1 MWSWRW
7 WTAGVHVGGR
17 SPAAPRR
24 DHRSPAFHGGSA
36 PFELDLRPGTG
47 DSAWRKSPRFTGLS
61 SLFTQEEEGSAAA
74 VSHGDSDE
82 RSRSRRKRPSC
93 STSPARSGAEEIV
106 FLGGPRASI
115 FLDLESYTGYQTI
128 LLEHPARLVID
139 LYGVQGDPRPCWK
152 WTAPWSVLCGPAA
165 LMTRPCGLS
174 AT

>member
-1 MWSWRW
+1 MGILTRG
-7 WTAGVHVGGR
+7 AGAGGN
-17 SPAAPRR
+17 
-24 DHRSPAFHGGSA
+24 DHRA
-36 PFELDLRPGTG
+36 LRAQRG
-47 DSAWRKSPRFTGLS
+47 A
-61 SLFTQEEEGSAAA
+61 
-74 VSHGDSDE
+74 
-82 RSRSRRKRPSC
+82 
-93 STSPARSGAEEIV
+93 GAEEIV